1 MLLVIPHLGDN
12 SAISCHFIM
21 RNNLPYKLK
30 QMVLKGD
37 YQFREKSVVFLFVFA
52 GGEATVYGHPTNNK
66 NNNYRLSI
74 T

>member
-1 MLLVIPHLGDN
+1 
-12 SAISCHFIM
+12 M